1 MLLKSADSKERDI
14 AELERLLLT
23 APKSVRPK
31 IEQQLRAV
39 RAGIKGEQE
48 SAYLIDFDFKNA
60 QRTVVIHDLRL
71 DINGRVAQIDH
82 LLIHRT
88 MNFFV
93 LETKHLHAGMQ
104 ITEEGEFKQW
114 NDFKKTYE
122 GMASPLAQNER
133 HIAVLKDAIARLELP
148 TRAGIPLTPTFHSY
162 VLISPKARIDRPKKF
177 DTSHIIKADVLLK
190 SIQNQFENTGVVDTF
205 ANLARMVS
213 LETISGIGRKLV
225 RMHKPVTID
234 YAAKFCIKEQP
245 EPFAAAVQ
253 ESPAPQYG
261 GGTTCQEC
269 GTEVDKKVVFFCRL
283 KKDTFNGKILCRECQ
298 QIPEI

>member
-1 MLLKSADSKERDI
+1 
-14 AELERLLLT
+14 
-23 APKSVRPK
+23 
-31 IEQQLRAV
+31 
-39 RAGIKGEQE
+39 
-48 SAYLIDFDFKNA
+48 
-60 QRTVVIHDLRL
+60 
-71 DINGRVAQIDH
+71 
-82 LLIHRT
+82 
-88 MNFFV
+88 
-93 LETKHLHAGMQ
+93 MQ

-133 HIAVLKDAIARLELP
+133 HISVLKDAIARLELP

-190 SIQNQFENTGVVDTF
+190 SFQDQFEKNSIVDTF

-213 LETISGIGRKLV
+213 LETITGIGRKLV

-234 YAAKFCIKEQP
+234 YAAKFGVKEQP
-245 EPFAAAVQ
+245 KPVEAVATVQ
-253 ESPAPQYG
+253 ESPAPQYS
-261 GGTTCQEC
+261 GGTACQEC
-269 GTEVDKKVVFFCRL
+269 GAEVDKKVVFFCRL
-283 KKDTFNGKILCRECQ
+283 KKDKFNGKILCRECQ